1 MQISVVVHPN
11 SKNPRIEMDLT
22 EMFHIYVKEP
32 PLEGKANEA
41 VREAVANHFKVKKSS
56 VEILSGHKSKLKHI
70 QIIK

>member
-11 SKNPRIEMDLT
+11 SKNPRIETDLT

-41 VREAVANHFKVKKSS
+41 VREAVANHFKVKKNS
-56 VEILSGHKSKLKHI
+56 VIILSGHKSKLKHI